1 MQKQRNRIEKK
12 RFRGPVR
19 ASPPLRGTGRRIFV
33 PLRRV
38 AVCSAGVSPALCSR
52 DGRTTSL
59 RNATLP
65 PSPPV
70 SGERGWSE
78 GGKPC
83 SHAGFCTHK
92 KDAHPVRD
100 RILANWFRQ
109 EFVMPAHVRRLLV
122 VSGGSLVAFF
132 LVVAAWQWLPGVT
145 QLDEAVSSRLN
156 AHAQA
161 SSTTVD
167 FFLAATFLG

>member
-38 AVCSAGVSPALCSR
+38 AVCSAVAAATALCSR

-65 PSPPV
+65 PCE
-70 SGERGWSE
+70 GENLAHTQGSA
-78 GGKPC
+78 P
-83 SHAGFCTHK
+83 TK
-92 KDAHPVRD
+92 KTPTR
-100 RILANWFRQ
+100 RQRSKLLA
-109 EFVMPAHVRRLLV
+109 LV
-122 VSGGSLVAFF
+122 IPRS
-132 LVVAAWQWLPGVT
+132 
-145 QLDEAVSSRLN
+145 
-156 AHAQA
+156 
-161 SSTTVD
+161 
-167 FFLAATFLG
+167 